1 MDKKKW
7 EQENV
12 LRLVKKSR
20 KGVLRVVFSRFGL
33 MALLLILELVLL
45 WMMWR
50 WFNNDFEWFAAAQ
63 GVFTVLMFFHLFNS
77 DMDATGKLTW
87 MFLLAV
93 IPIPA
98 SIFLWFTEKDVGQ
111 RTLKR
116 RVQQRI
122 DESRDLLHQDPEVL
136 RDPEIESSGTDDLC
150 RYLNRSGSF
159 PLYANTETKFFPQGE
174 DKFAALLEELQKAE
188 KFIFLEYFIIDEG
201 YMWGSILKILADK
214 AAQGVDVRVLY
225 DGMLEIST
233 LPWDYP
239 RRLEKLGIRCKAF
252 APIQPFLS
260 THYNYRDH
268 RKILVID
275 GKAAFTGGVNLA
287 DEYIN
292 RKERFGHWKDTAILL
307 RGEAVW
313 SMTVMFLS
321 MWDYCSGWE
330 EDFDLFRPESM
341 PRLPGSGWVQ
351 PYTDTPLDHEKVG
364 QAVYLNM
371 ISRARDYIYITTP
384 YLIVDVATNTALC
397 NAAKAGVDVRIIT
410 PHIPDKRSVFEVTKA
425 HYPPLLEAGVKIYE
439 YTPGFIHA
447 KNFVVDGRYA
457 TVGTVNLDY
466 RSLFLHFEDGVWLCD
481 APCIADIKADFEK
494 TLEQCEAIS
503 LRRARH
509 LNILVQL
516 YRSVLRI
523 FAPLM

>member
-1 MDKKKW
+1 MNEKKR

-20 KGVLRVVFSRFGL
+20 KGILRVVFSRFGL
-33 MALLLILELVLL
+33 MALLLVLELVLL

-50 WFNNDFEWFAAAQ
+50 WFNNDFEWFAAVQ

-98 SIFLWFTEKDVGQ
+98 SIFLWFTEKDVGH

-116 RVQQRI
+116 MVQQRI

-275 GKAAFTGGVNLA
+275 GKVAFTGGVNLA

-307 RGEAVW
+307 RGEAVQ
-313 SMTVMFLS
+313 SFTLMFLQ
-321 MWDYCSGWE
+321 MWNLTEKEPRWDEALLPSPPVEAEGYVMPYC
-330 EDFDLFRPESM
+330 DC
-341 PRLPGSGWVQ
+341 
-351 PYTDTPLDHEKVG
+351 PLDDYKVG
-364 QAVYLNM
+364 ESVYMDILN
-371 ISRARDYIYITTP
+371 RAKDYVHIMTP
-384 YLIVDVATNTALC
+384 YLI
-397 NAAKAGVDVRIIT
+397 
-410 PHIPDKRSVFEVTKA
+410 
-425 HYPPLLEAGVKIYE
+425 
-439 YTPGFIHA
+439 
-447 KNFVVDGRYA
+447 
-457 TVGTVNLDY
+457 LD
-466 RSLFLHFEDGVWLCD
+466 
-481 APCIADIKADFEK
+481 
-494 TLEQCEAIS
+494 
-503 LRRARH
+503 
-509 LNILVQL
+509 N
-516 YRSVLRI
+516 
-523 FAPLM
+523 

>member
-50 WFNNDFEWFAAAQ
+50 WFNNDFEWFAAVQ

-98 SIFLWFTEKDVGQ
+98 SIFLWFTEKDVGH

-275 GKAAFTGGVNLA
+275 GKVAFTGGVNLA

-307 RGEAVW
+307 RGEAVQ
-313 SMTVMFLS
+313 SFTLMFLQ
-321 MWDYCSGWE
+321 MWNLTEKEPRWDEALLPSPPVEAEGYVMPYC
-330 EDFDLFRPESM
+330 DC
-341 PRLPGSGWVQ
+341 
-351 PYTDTPLDHEKVG
+351 PLDDYKVG
-364 QAVYLNM
+364 ESVYMDILN
-371 ISRARDYIYITTP
+371 RAKDYVHIMTP
-384 YLIVDVATNTALC
+384 YLILDNEMETALKF
-397 NAAKAGVDVRIIT
+397 AAQRGVDVKLIL
-410 PHIPDKRSVFEVTKA
+410 PGIPDKKA
-425 HYPPLLEAGVKIYE
+425 AYAL
-439 YTPGFIHA
+439 A
-447 KNFVVDGRYA
+447 K
-457 TVGTVNLDY
+457 
-466 RSLFLHFEDGVWLCD
+466 SH
-481 APCIADIKADFEK
+481 
-494 TLEQCEAIS
+494 
-503 LRRARH
+503 
-509 LNILVQL
+509 
-516 YRSVLRI
+516 
-523 FAPLM
+523 

>member
-1 MDKKKW
+1 MNEKKR

-20 KGVLRVVFSRFGL
+20 KGILRVVFSRFGL
-33 MALLLILELVLL
+33 MALLLVLELVLL

-50 WFNNDFEWFAAAQ
+50 WFNNDFEWFAAVQ

-98 SIFLWFTEKDVGQ
+98 SIFLWFTEKDVGH

-116 RVQQRI
+116 MVQQRI

-275 GKAAFTGGVNLA
+275 GKVAFTGGVNLA

-307 RGEAVW
+307 RGEAVQ
-313 SMTVMFLS
+313 SFTLMFLQ
-321 MWDYCSGWE
+321 MWNLTEKEPRWDEALLPSPPVEAEGYVMPYC
-330 EDFDLFRPESM
+330 DC
-341 PRLPGSGWVQ
+341 
-351 PYTDTPLDHEKVG
+351 PLDDYKVG
-364 QAVYLNM
+364 ESVYMDILN
-371 ISRARDYIYITTP
+371 RAKDYVHIMTP
-384 YLIVDVATNTALC
+384 YLILDNEMETALKF
-397 NAAKAGVDVRIIT
+397 AAQRGVDVKLISCRASRI
-410 PHIPDKRSVFEVTKA
+410 KR
-425 HYPPLLEAGVKIYE
+425 PPMPWRNP
-439 YTPGFIHA
+439 T
-447 KNFVVDGRYA
+447 
-457 TVGTVNLDY
+457 
-466 RSLFLHFEDGVWLCD
+466 
-481 APCIADIKADFEK
+481 
-494 TLEQCEAIS
+494 IS
-503 LRRARH
+503 T
-509 LNILVQL
+509 
-516 YRSVLRI
+516 
-523 FAPLM
+523 

>member
-1 MDKKKW
+1 
-7 EQENV
+7 
-12 LRLVKKSR
+12 
-20 KGVLRVVFSRFGL
+20 
-33 MALLLILELVLL
+33 
-45 WMMWR
+45 
-50 WFNNDFEWFAAAQ
+50 
-63 GVFTVLMFFHLFNS
+63 
-77 DMDATGKLTW
+77 MDATGKLTW

-98 SIFLWFTEKDVGQ
+98 SIFLWFTEKDVGH

-116 RVQQRI
+116 LVQQRI

-275 GKAAFTGGVNLA
+275 GKVAFTGGVNLA

-292 RKERFGHWKDTAILL
+292 RKERFGHWKDCGILVK
-307 RGEAVW
+307 GEAVW
-313 SMTVMFLS
+313 SMVMMFLS
-321 MWDYCSGWE
+321 IWDYVAGLE
-330 EDFDLFRPESM
+330 EDVAAFRPDYPEDAKGEGY
-341 PRLPGSGWVQ
+341 LQ
-351 PYTDTPLDHEKVG
+351 PFADSPLDHEDVG
-364 QAVYLNM
+364 ATIFQSLIQSACRRLWIM
-371 ISRARDYIYITTP
+371 TP
-384 YLIVDVATNTALC
+384 YLILDDKMISALC
-397 NAAKAGVDVRIIT
+397 VAAKTGVDVRIIT
-410 PHIPDKRSVFEVTKA
+410 PGIPDKWYVHAVTRA
-425 HYPPLLEAGVKIYE
+425 NYEPLTEAGVRIFEFK
-439 YTPGFIHA
+439 PGFIHSKVCLA
-447 KNFVVDGRYA
+447 DDRYA
-457 TVGTVNLDY
+457 VVGTVNMDF
-466 RSLFLHFEDGVWLCD
+466 RSLYLHFEDAVYLYD
-481 APCIADIKADFEK
+481 SPAVSQVAQDFEE
-494 TLEQCEAIS
+494 TFPVCREMTYARCRHVHFYQRI
-503 LRRARH
+503 LRA
-509 LNILVQL
+509 LLQVF
-516 YRSVLRI
+516 S
-523 FAPLM
+523 PLL

>member
-1 MDKKKW
+1 MDKKKR

-20 KGVLRVVFSRFGL
+20 KGLLRVVFSRFGL

-50 WFNNDFEWFAAAQ
+50 WFNNDFEWFAAVQ

-98 SIFLWFTEKDVGQ
+98 SIFLWFTEKDVGH

-116 RVQQRI
+116 LVQQRI

-275 GKAAFTGGVNLA
+275 GKVAFTGGVNLA

-307 RGEAVW
+307 RGEAVQ
-313 SMTVMFLS
+313 SFTLMFLQ
-321 MWDYCSGWE
+321 MWNLTEKEPRWDEALLPSPPVEAEGYVMPYC
-330 EDFDLFRPESM
+330 DC
-341 PRLPGSGWVQ
+341 
-351 PYTDTPLDHEKVG
+351 PLDDYKVG
-364 QAVYLNM
+364 ESVYMDILN
-371 ISRARDYIYITTP
+371 RAKDYVHIMTP
-384 YLIVDVATNTALC
+384 YLILDNEMETALKF
-397 NAAKAGVDVRIIT
+397 AAQRGVDVKLIL
-410 PHIPDKRSVFEVTKA
+410 PGIPDKKA
-425 HYPPLLEAGVKIYE
+425 A
-439 YTPGFIHA
+439 
-447 KNFVVDGRYA
+447 
-457 TVGTVNLDY
+457 
-466 RSLFLHFEDGVWLCD
+466 
-481 APCIADIKADFEK
+481 
-494 TLEQCEAIS
+494 
-503 LRRARH
+503 
-509 LNILVQL
+509 
-516 YRSVLRI
+516 
-523 FAPLM
+523 

>member
-1 MDKKKW
+1 MNEKKR

-20 KGVLRVVFSRFGL
+20 KGILRVVFSRFGL
-33 MALLLILELVLL
+33 MALLLVLELVLL

-50 WFNNDFEWFAAAQ
+50 WFNNDFEWFAAVQ

-98 SIFLWFTEKDVGQ
+98 SIFLWFTEKDVGH

-116 RVQQRI
+116 MVQQRI

-275 GKAAFTGGVNLA
+275 GKVAFTGGVNLA

-307 RGEAVW
+307 RGEAVQ
-313 SMTVMFLS
+313 SFTLMFLQ
-321 MWDYCSGWE
+321 MWNLTEKEPRWDEALLPSPPVEAEGYVMPYC
-330 EDFDLFRPESM
+330 DC
-341 PRLPGSGWVQ
+341 
-351 PYTDTPLDHEKVG
+351 PLDDYKVG
-364 QAVYLNM
+364 ESVYMDILN
-371 ISRARDYIYITTP
+371 RAKDYVHIMTP
-384 YLIVDVATNTALC
+384 YLILDNEMETALKF
-397 NAAKAGVDVRIIT
+397 AAQRGVDVKLILPASRL
-410 PHIPDKRSVFEVTKA
+410 KRPPMPWQKS
-425 HYPPLLEAGVKIYE
+425 HYQYLS
-439 YTPGFIHA
+439 
-447 KNFVVDGRYA
+447 GRQ
-457 TVGTVNLDY
+457 G
-466 RSLFLHFEDGVWLCD
+466 
-481 APCIADIKADFEK
+481 
-494 TLEQCEAIS
+494 
-503 LRRARH
+503 
-509 LNILVQL
+509 
-516 YRSVLRI
+516 
-523 FAPLM
+523 

>member
-1 MDKKKW
+1 MNEKKW

-50 WFNNDFEWFAAAQ
+50 WFNNDFEWFAAVQ

-98 SIFLWFTEKDVGQ
+98 SIFLWFTEKDVGH

-116 RVQQRI
+116 MVQQRI

-275 GKAAFTGGVNLA
+275 GKVAFTGGVNLA

-307 RGEAVW
+307 RGEAVQ
-313 SMTVMFLS
+313 SFTLMFLQ
-321 MWDYCSGWE
+321 MWNLTEKEPRWDEALLPSPPVEAEGYVMPYC
-330 EDFDLFRPESM
+330 DC
-341 PRLPGSGWVQ
+341 
-351 PYTDTPLDHEKVG
+351 PLDDYKVG
-364 QAVYLNM
+364 ESVYMDILN
-371 ISRARDYIYITTP
+371 RAKDYVHIMTP
-384 YLIVDVATNTALC
+384 YLILDNEMETALKF
-397 NAAKAGVDVRIIT
+397 ADPAG
-410 PHIPDKRSVFEVTKA
+410 H
-425 HYPPLLEAGVKIYE
+425 
-439 YTPGFIHA
+439 PG
-447 KNFVVDGRYA
+447 
-457 TVGTVNLDY
+457 
-466 RSLFLHFEDGVWLCD
+466 
-481 APCIADIKADFEK
+481 
-494 TLEQCEAIS
+494 
-503 LRRARH
+503 
-509 LNILVQL
+509 
-516 YRSVLRI
+516 
-523 FAPLM
+523 